1 MARHAIIVSGVV
13 ENVIEWD
20 GKAEWQPPVGST
32 VVQLDDD
39 QPCGPGWIYDGIQ
52 FTEGLP

>member
-1 MARHAIIVSGVV
+1 MRYAIVLDGVV
-13 ENVIEWD
+13 DNVVIWD
-20 GKAEWQPPVGST
+20 GQGEIPGPVGSIA
-32 VVQLDDD
+32 VQLAD